1 MADKKQS
8 TRENSPDTSGKTAI
22 SRRNF
27 LKGVG
32 TGTVAAAVAPTV
44 LIGAEKA
51 AEAQAG
57 EAITSATIQLNINA
71 KMYEVEVEPR
81 TTLLTVL
88 RDGIDTGGNHVD
100 LTGAK
105 LICDRGECGG
115 CTVMVGGKSVYACM
129 MLAID
134 AQGQQIT
141 TVEGLADW
149 AGSGD
154 PALQGR
160 DTLHPVQEAFIQHDA
175 LMCGFCTPGFVV
187 SAASLLSENKNPS
200 LEEIKVGLSGN
211 TCRCGTYPFIFDA
224 VKTAARKM

>member
-1 MADKKQS
+1 MPDKDKKQG
-8 TRENSPDTSGKTAI
+8 TNI

-32 TGTVAAAVAPTV
+32 TGTVAATVAPSV
-44 LIGAEKA
+44 LIGSEKEA
-51 AEAQAG
+51 DAQAG
-57 EAITSATIQLNINA
+57 DAVESATIQLNINGQPSQ
-71 KMYEVEVEPR
+71 VEVEAR

-88 RDGIDTGGNHVD
+88 RDGIDTSGKNID

-115 CTVMVGGKSVYACM
+115 CTVMIDGKTVYACM
-129 MLAID
+129 MLAMD
-134 AQGQQIT
+134 AQGKQIT
-141 TVEGLADW
+141 TVEGLAD
-149 AGSGD
+149 GD
-154 PALQGR
+154 N
-160 DTLHPVQEAFIQHDA
+160 LHPVQDAFVQHDA

-187 SAASLLSENKNPS
+187 SSAALLSENTKPT

-224 VKTAARKM
+224 VKTASRKM

>member
-1 MADKKQS
+1 MPDKEKKQG
-8 TRENSPDTSGKTAI
+8 TNI

-32 TGTVAAAVAPTV
+32 TGTVAATVAPSV
-44 LIGAEKA
+44 LIDSEKA
-51 AEAQAG
+51 ADAQAG
-57 EAITSATIQLNINA
+57 DAVANATIQLNING
-71 KMYEVEVEPR
+71 KSYQVEVEAR

-88 RDGIDTGGNHVD
+88 RDGIDTSGSNID

-115 CTVMVGGKSVYACM
+115 CTVMVDGKSIYACM
-129 MLAID
+129 MLAMD
-134 AQGQQIT
+134 AQGKEIT
-141 TVEGLADW
+141 TVEGLAD
-149 AGSGD
+149 GD
-154 PALQGR
+154 
-160 DTLHPVQEAFIQHDA
+160 DLHPVQEAFIKHDA

-187 SAASLLSENKNPS
+187 SSAALLNDNSSPT

-224 VKTAARKM
+224 VKTAPRKI

>member
-8 TRENSPDTSGKTAI
+8 APEKVEKTTI

-44 LIGAEKA
+44 LIGAENA
-51 AEAQAG
+51 AEAQNG

-71 KMYEVEVEPR
+71 KMYQVEVEPR

-88 RDGIDTGGNHVD
+88 RDSSDTSGNRVD

-115 CTVMVGGKSVYACM
+115 CTVMVDNKPVYACM

-134 AQGQQIT
+134 AQGKEIT
-141 TVEGLADW
+141 TVEGLAE
-149 AGSGD
+149 G
-154 PALQGR
+154 

-187 SAASLLSENKNPS
+187 SAASLLRENQKPT
-200 LEEIKVGLSGN
+200 LEEIKMGLSGN

-224 VKTAARKM
+224 VETAAQKM

>member
-1 MADKKQS
+1 MPDKEKKQG
-8 TRENSPDTSGKTAI
+8 TNI

-32 TGTVAAAVAPTV
+32 TGTVAATVAPSV
-44 LIGAEKA
+44 LIGNEKTA
-51 AEAQAG
+51 DAQMGDAV
-57 EAITSATIQLNINA
+57 ASATIQLNINE
-71 KMYEVEVEPR
+71 KSYQVEVEAR

-88 RDGIDTGGNHVD
+88 RDGMDTGGNNID

-115 CTVMVGGKSVYACM
+115 CTVMVDGKSVYACM

-134 AQGQQIT
+134 AQGKQIT
-141 TVEGLADW
+141 TVEGLAD
-149 AGSGD
+149 GD
-154 PALQGR
+154 
-160 DTLHPVQEAFIQHDA
+160 DLHPVQEAFIQHDA

-187 SAASLLSENKNPS
+187 SSAALLNENAKPT

-224 VKTAARKM
+224 VKTASQKM

>member
-57 EAITSATIQLNINA
+57 EAITSATIQLNVNA

-115 CTVMVGGKSVYACM
+115 CTVMVDGKSVYACM

-141 TVEGLADW
+141 TVEGLA
-149 AGSGD
+149 GSD
-154 PALQGR
+154 TS

>member
-1 MADKKQS
+1 MADKKQIAS
-8 TRENSPDTSGKTAI
+8 EKPEKTTI

-44 LIGAEKA
+44 LIGAEEA

-57 EAITSATIQLNINA
+57 EAITNATIQLNINA

-88 RDGIDTGGNHVD
+88 RDSSDTRGNRVD

-115 CTVMVGGKSVYACM
+115 CTVMVDNKPVYACM
-129 MLAID
+129 LLAID
-134 AQGQQIT
+134 AQGKEIT
-141 TVEGLADW
+141 TVEGLA
-149 AGSGD
+149 AG
-154 PALQGR
+154 

-187 SAASLLSENKNPS
+187 SAASLLSENTKPT

-224 VKTAARKM
+224 VETAARKM

>member
-1 MADKKQS
+1 MADKKQN

-115 CTVMVGGKSVYACM
+115 CTVMVDGKSVYACM

-134 AQGQQIT
+134 AQATAMRGKQIT
-141 TVEGLADW
+141 TVEGLA
-149 AGSGD
+149 GSD
-154 PALQGR
+154 TS

>member
-8 TRENSPDTSGKTAI
+8 ASEKPEKTTI

-44 LIGAEKA
+44 LIGAEEA

-88 RDGIDTGGNHVD
+88 RDSSDTRGNRVD

-115 CTVMVGGKSVYACM
+115 CTVMVDNKPVYACM
-129 MLAID
+129 LLAID
-134 AQGQQIT
+134 AQGKQIT
-141 TVEGLADW
+141 TVEGLAD
-149 AGSGD
+149 G
-154 PALQGR
+154 

-187 SAASLLSENKNPS
+187 SAASLLSENTKPT

-224 VKTAARKM
+224 VETAARKM

>member
-8 TRENSPDTSGKTAI
+8 ASEKPEKTTI

-44 LIGAEKA
+44 LIGAEEA

-88 RDGIDTGGNHVD
+88 RDSSDTRGNRVD

-115 CTVMVGGKSVYACM
+115 CTVMVDNKPVYACM
-129 MLAID
+129 LLAID
-134 AQGQQIT
+134 AQGKQIT
-141 TVEGLADW
+141 TVEGLA
-149 AGSGD
+149 AG
-154 PALQGR
+154 

-187 SAASLLSENKNPS
+187 SAASLLSENTKPT

-224 VKTAARKM
+224 VETAARKM

>member
-1 MADKKQS
+1 MPDKEKKQG
-8 TRENSPDTSGKTAI
+8 TNI

-32 TGTVAAAVAPTV
+32 TGTVAATVAPSV
-44 LIGAEKA
+44 LIGSEKTA
-51 AEAQAG
+51 DAQMGDAV
-57 EAITSATIQLNINA
+57 ASATIQLNINE
-71 KMYEVEVEPR
+71 KSYQVEVEAR

-88 RDGIDTGGNHVD
+88 RDGIDTGGNNID

-115 CTVMVGGKSVYACM
+115 CTVMVDGKSVYACM

-134 AQGQQIT
+134 AQGKQIT
-141 TVEGLADW
+141 TVEGLAD
-149 AGSGD
+149 GD
-154 PALQGR
+154 
-160 DTLHPVQEAFIQHDA
+160 DLHPVQEAFVQHDA
-175 LMCGFCTPGFVV
+175 LMCGFCTPGFIVS
-187 SAASLLSENKNPS
+187 SAALLSENAKPT

-224 VKTAARKM
+224 VKTASQKM

>member
-1 MADKKQS
+1 MPDKDKKQG
-8 TRENSPDTSGKTAI
+8 TNI

-32 TGTVAAAVAPTV
+32 TGTVAATVAPSV
-44 LIGAEKA
+44 LIGSEKA

-57 EAITSATIQLNINA
+57 DAITNATIELNINGES
-71 KMYEVEVEPR
+71 YQVEVEAR

-88 RDGIDTGGNHVD
+88 RDGIDTSGNNVD

-115 CTVMVGGKSVYACM
+115 CTVMVDGKSVYACM

-134 AQGQQIT
+134 AQGKQIT
-141 TVEGLADW
+141 TVEGLATD
-149 AGSGD
+149 D
-154 PALQGR
+154 
-160 DTLHPVQEAFIQHDA
+160 DLHPVQEAFIQHDA
-175 LMCGFCTPGFVV
+175 LMCGFCTPGFIVS
-187 SAASLLSENKNPS
+187 SAALLNENANPT

-224 VKTAARKM
+224 VKTASRKM

>member
-1 MADKKQS
+1 MPDKEKKQG
-8 TRENSPDTSGKTAI
+8 TNI

-32 TGTVAAAVAPTV
+32 TGTVAATVAPSV
-44 LIGAEKA
+44 LIGSEKA
-51 AEAQAG
+51 ADAQAG
-57 EAITSATIQLNINA
+57 DAVSNATIQLNING
-71 KMYEVEVEPR
+71 KSYQIEVEAR

-88 RDGIDTGGNHVD
+88 RDGIDTSGSNID

-115 CTVMVGGKSVYACM
+115 CTVMVDGKSVYACM

-134 AQGQQIT
+134 AQGKQIT
-141 TVEGLADW
+141 TVEGLAD
-149 AGSGD
+149 GD
-154 PALQGR
+154 
-160 DTLHPVQEAFIQHDA
+160 DLHPVQEAFVQHDA
-175 LMCGFCTPGFVV
+175 LMCGFCTPGFIVS
-187 SAASLLSENKNPS
+187 SAALLNENSSPT

-224 VKTAARKM
+224 VKTASRKV

>member
-8 TRENSPDTSGKTAI
+8 APEKVEKSTI

-44 LIGAEKA
+44 LIGAENA
-51 AEAQAG
+51 AEAQSG
-57 EAITSATIQLNINA
+57 EAISSATIQFNINA
-71 KMYEVEVEPR
+71 KMYQVEVEPR

-88 RDGIDTGGNHVD
+88 RDSSDTSGNRVD

-115 CTVMVGGKSVYACM
+115 CTVMVDNKPVYACM

-134 AQGQQIT
+134 AQGKEIT
-141 TVEGLADW
+141 TVEGLAE
-149 AGSGD
+149 G
-154 PALQGR
+154 

-175 LMCGFCTPGFVV
+175 LMCGFCTPGFIV
-187 SAASLLSENKNPS
+187 SAASLLRENQKPT
-200 LEEIKVGLSGN
+200 LEEIKMGLSGN

-224 VKTAARKM
+224 VETAARKM

>member
-8 TRENSPDTSGKTAI
+8 APEKVEKTTI

-44 LIGAEKA
+44 LIGAENA
-51 AEAQAG
+51 AEAQTG
-57 EAITSATIQLNINA
+57 EAITSATIQFNINA
-71 KMYEVEVEPR
+71 KMYQVEVEPR

-88 RDGIDTGGNHVD
+88 RDSSDTSGNRVD

-115 CTVMVGGKSVYACM
+115 CTVMVDNKPVYACM

-134 AQGQQIT
+134 ARGKEIT
-141 TVEGLADW
+141 TVEGLAE
-149 AGSGD
+149 G
-154 PALQGR
+154 

-175 LMCGFCTPGFVV
+175 MMCGFCTPGFIV
-187 SAASLLSENKNPS
+187 SAASLLRENQKPT
-200 LEEIKVGLSGN
+200 LEEIKMGLSGN

-224 VKTAARKM
+224 VETAARKM